1 MCRPSMSSQ
10 NIVIVISSV
19 SCPCVMSLSQVGLGS
34 HPGPLEDAS
43 VQATPLPLEHKAQ
56 KPQELCARLQLS
68 LPFSSGY
75 DGSLCQP
82 RYQGQ
87 SSPSSTKYSS
97 LLSCSVELVHSSL

>member
-1 MCRPSMSSQ
+1 MSSQ

-19 SCPCVMSLSQVGLGS
+19 SCPCVMALSQAGLGS

-43 VQATPLPLEHKAQ
+43 VRATPLPLEHKVQ
-56 KPQELCARLQLS
+56 KPQELCDRLQLS
-68 LPFSSGY
+68 LPFPSGY

-87 SSPSSTKYSS
+87 LHHPALSTLHSSRA
-97 LLSCSVELVHSSL
+97 LLS